1 MKQAG
6 NDALP
11 AHTVLVRGRG
21 RAGSAPPLWRP
32 LPEERSIAGCEGNV
46 LYQDDR
52 YITGLFSHPDRLT
65 VHYNVYY
72 TAIHQI

>member
-1 MKQAG
+1 MIHLKRAG

-11 AHTVLVRGRG
+11 AHTVLMRGRG

-32 LPEERSIAGCEGNV
+32 LPEERSIAG
-46 LYQDDR
+46 
-52 YITGLFSHPDRLT
+52 LFSHPDRLT

-72 TAIHQI
+72 TATHQI